1 MQLHIPS
8 TLAIDVQAVYPLFL
22 IPKILHGLPE
32 WYITFSGDPL
42 VKGAF
47 HGGPDFNWFRSFF
60 FLEACVG
67 TGSFPIVLGET
78 DSLRV
83 SRCFQLPTF
92 FILTR
97 ALWIGPPKLL
107 SYYPLMLAYSASSCT
122 TTFGCLAVLWSSPG
136 LTQFQ
141 ISFLLGTY
149 LPFFFVPFGMA
160 IDMTLR
166 LTKSQGVKT
175 LKAE

>member
-47 HGGPDFNWFRSFF
+47 HGGADFNWFRSFF

-78 DSLRV
+78 DSAFLGASNFRRFLSLREHYG
-83 SRCFQLPTF
+83 SAHRSYCLTIRSCSHTPLP
-92 FILTR
+92 R
-97 ALWIGPPKLL
+97 VPRRSVASPSCGRPP
-107 SYYPLMLAYSASSCT
+107 
-122 TTFGCLAVLWSSPG
+122 V
-136 LTQFQ
+136 
-141 ISFLLGTY
+141 
-149 LPFFFVPFGMA
+149 
-160 IDMTLR
+160 
-166 LTKSQGVKT
+166 
-175 LKAE
+175 